1 MDRNLFEFAILK
13 SNPNAQPEIPRN
25 SKARFTMELSEATVS
40 LNADRKEMAEK
51 EQEREK
57 LEHEYKVYM
66 AKCKKRIEW
75 IFVQDSCTY
84 LFLHA
89 QVMIYSKVSPPEKI
103 ADCDIIPYMPGC
115 DEGYSLTAQ
124 AGGKATF
131 KIECLATAEFEE
143 PAECL
148 PVECG
153 AIPDIPK
160 ATPTKD
166 AWKKYGKGKESV
178 VVFPESVPFTCNKG
192 YSLTGVHGG
201 EINFETECKSDGSFS
216 KNQYFDKMCLP
227 VTCGIPELVK
237 HSIWLQPERFYLE
250 TVTYA
255 CLNGYTLT
263 GEPTAES
270 IYTMTCEH
278 EGRFDVPYPECMPV
292 VCGDAPDFNPNN
304 PSDRTPEVKGG
315 ALTSRRQL
323 TTFAPEG
330 TR

>member
-1 MDRNLFEFAILK
+1 M
-13 SNPNAQPEIPRN
+13 
-25 SKARFTMELSEATVS
+25 
-40 LNADRKEMAEK
+40 
-51 EQEREK
+51 
-57 LEHEYKVYM
+57 
-66 AKCKKRIEW
+66 
-75 IFVQDSCTY
+75 
-84 LFLHA
+84 
-89 QVMIYSKVSPPEKI
+89 
-103 ADCDIIPYMPGC
+103 
-115 DEGYSLTAQ
+115 
-124 AGGKATF
+124 
-131 KIECLATAEFEE
+131 
-143 PAECL
+143 
-148 PVECG
+148 ECG
-153 AIPDIPK
+153 AIQDIPK
-160 ATPTKD
+160 ATPAKD

-304 PSDRTPEVKGG
+304 PSDRTPEVKGEVTYESPPVDYVCARG
-315 ALTSRRQL
+315 YSIMKLDDPYDPLAANFSVTCDATGQFSPGPDASTSTAASSTAAATTGFAQTSRNPRACPS
-323 TTFAPEG
+323 TTTRAIARTATRSLCTRAAPERASWRRFAR
-330 TR
+330 TSRLPWPP